1 MKTMEYLYPLSILW
15 LRVQLARA
23 ERLGRKKLW
32 EGAKKEQKEL
42 SKQGKLKKLFIR
54 EKER

>member
-1 MKTMEYLYPLSILW
+1 MKTTEYLYPLSILW

-23 ERLGRKKLW
+23 ESLGRKKLW